1 MAKRIL
7 IYTNHYFP
15 EQFKIN
21 EIVDWLSSSKFHI
34 RVITCIPNYSGGKF
48 YKGYGLKSF
57 ESYDKKNVVI
67 NRLPLI
73 PRGNGNYFRRIIN
86 YASFFISTLLFTIY
100 LMLFKKKYDFIFV
113 HHTSPIL
120 IAISP
125 IIYKIFFKTKM
136 FLWDLDLWPDTLKNL
151 EIIKSGILINLLE
164 SFVKYI
170 YSFYDKI
177 LIGSHGFKEI
187 VKERFNK
194 EIIYFPNWAEIQIE
208 KNLITKQINLN
219 IPKGYFTILYTGN
232 IGVAQGFKNV
242 LKLING
248 LKNQKIH
255 WIFIGEGTSKQA
267 FIKEINKLGLSSL
280 CSFVNQ
286 VPVSEIPNYC
296 SIADAMFISIKN
308 TPLFSKTVPAKLQS
322 YLAIGKPIIGLLG
335 GEGADIIK
343 KSKSG
348 ITNENNDIS
357 MFVNKIVKFIS
368 LNNSELNEMGKNGH
382 NFYKLNF
389 SSNIRKTQLLN
400 LFKQ

>member
-57 ESYDKKNVVI
+57 ESHDNKNVVI

-73 PRGNGNYFRRIIN
+73 PRGNGNYFRRIFN
-86 YASFFISTLLFTIY
+86 YTSFFTSTFLFTIY

-125 IIYKIFFKTKM
+125 IIYKIFFKNKM

-151 EIIKSGILINLLE
+151 EIIKSGVLINLLE

-232 IGVAQGFKNV
+232 IGLAQGFKNV

-296 SIADAMFISIKN
+296 SIADAMFLSIKN

-322 YLAIGKPIIGLLG
+322 YLAIGKPIIGLLA

-348 ITNENNDIS
+348 ITCENNDIS
-357 MFVNKIVKFIS
+357 MFVNKIAKFIR

-382 NFYKLNF
+382 DFYKLNF
-389 SSNIRKTQLLN
+389 SSNIRKTQLFN
-400 LFKQ
+400 LFK

>member
-21 EIVDWLSSSKFHI
+21 EIVRWLSVSEYHI
-34 RVITCIPNYSGGKF
+34 RVVTCIPNYPSGKF

-57 ESYDKKNVVI
+57 ESHDKKNLVI

-73 PRGNGNYFRRIIN
+73 PRGNGNYFRRIFN
-86 YASFFISTLLFTIY
+86 YTSFFISTFLFTIY

-151 EIIKSGILINLLE
+151 EIIKSGILINLFE

-170 YSFYDKI
+170 YSFYDII

-267 FIKEINKLGLSSL
+267 FIKEINKFGLSSL

-296 SIADAMFISIKN
+296 NIADAMFLSIKN

-322 YLAIGKPIIGLLG
+322 YLAIGKPIIGLLA

-343 KSKSG
+343 KSKCG
-348 ITNENNDIS
+348 ITYENNDIS
-357 MFVNKIVKFIS
+357 MFVNKIADFIS

-389 SSNIRKTQLLN
+389 SSNIRKTQLFN

>member
-57 ESYDKKNVVI
+57 ESHDNKNVVI

-73 PRGNGNYFRRIIN
+73 PRGNGNYFRRIFN
-86 YASFFISTLLFTIY
+86 YTSFFTSTFLFTIY

-125 IIYKIFFKTKM
+125 IIYKIFFKNKM

-151 EIIKSGILINLLE
+151 EIIKSGVLINLLE

-232 IGVAQGFKNV
+232 IGLAQGFKNV

-255 WIFIGEGTSKQA
+255 WIFIGEGTSRQA

-296 SIADAMFISIKN
+296 SIADAMFLSIKN

-322 YLAIGKPIIGLLG
+322 YLAIGKPIIGLLA

-348 ITNENNDIS
+348 ITCENNDIS
-357 MFVNKIVKFIS
+357 MFVNKIAKFIR

-382 NFYKLNF
+382 DFYKLNF
-389 SSNIRKTQLLN
+389 SSNIRKTQLFN
-400 LFKQ
+400 LFK

>member
-21 EIVDWLSSSKFHI
+21 EIVRWLSVSEYHI
-34 RVITCIPNYSGGKF
+34 RVVTCIPNYPSGKF

-57 ESYDKKNVVI
+57 ESHDKKNVII

-73 PRGNGNYFRRIIN
+73 PRGNGNYIRRILN
-86 YASFFISTLLFTIY
+86 YISYFISTFVFTIY
-100 LMLFKKKYDFIFV
+100 IMLSKQKYDYIFV

-151 EIIKSGILINLLE
+151 EIIKSRILINLLE

-177 LIGSHGFKEI
+177 LIGSYGFKEI
-187 VKERFNK
+187 VKKRFDK
-194 EIIYFPNWAEIQIE
+194 EIIYFPNWAEIEIE
-208 KNLITKQINLN
+208 KNIITKKINLE
-219 IPKGYFTILYTGN
+219 IPKGYFTIMYTGN
-232 IGVAQGFKNV
+232 IGVAQGFENV
-242 LKLING
+242 IKLINY
-248 LKNQKIH
+248 LKNYKIH
-255 WIFIGEGTSKQA
+255 WVFIGEGTSKQP
-267 FIKEINKLGLSSL
+267 FIKEIDKHELGSL
-280 CSFVNQ
+280 CSFINQ

-296 SIADAMFISIKN
+296 SIADAMFLSIKN

-348 ITNENNDIS
+348 ITVENTDIS

-389 SSNIRKTQLLN
+389 SSNIRKTQLFN

>member
-1 MAKRIL
+1 LAKRIL

-57 ESYDKKNVVI
+57 ESHDNKNVVI

-73 PRGNGNYFRRIIN
+73 PRGNGNYFRRIFN
-86 YASFFISTLLFTIY
+86 YTSFFTSTFLFTIY

-125 IIYKIFFKTKM
+125 IIYKIFFKNKM

-151 EIIKSGILINLLE
+151 EIIKSGVLINLLE

-232 IGVAQGFKNV
+232 IGLAQGFKNV

-255 WIFIGEGTSKQA
+255 WIFIGEGTSRQA

-296 SIADAMFISIKN
+296 SIADAMFLSIKN

-322 YLAIGKPIIGLLG
+322 YLAIGKPIIGLLA

-348 ITNENNDIS
+348 ITCENNDIS
-357 MFVNKIVKFIS
+357 MFVNKIAKFIR

-382 NFYKLNF
+382 DFYKLNF
-389 SSNIRKTQLLN
+389 SSNIRKTQLFN
-400 LFKQ
+400 LFK

>member
-21 EIVDWLSSSKFHI
+21 EIVDWLSSSEFHI

-57 ESYDKKNVVI
+57 ESHEKKNVVI

-73 PRGNGNYFRRIIN
+73 PRGNGNYFRRIFN
-86 YASFFISTLLFTIY
+86 YTSFFISTFFFTIY
-100 LMLFKKKYDFIFV
+100 LMLFKRKYDFIFV

-151 EIIKSGILINLLE
+151 EIIKSGILINILE
-164 SFVKYI
+164 YFVKCI

-208 KNLITKQINLN
+208 KNLITEQINLN
-219 IPKGYFTILYTGN
+219 IPKGHFTILYTGN
-232 IGVAQGFKNV
+232 IGLAQGFKNV

-255 WIFIGEGTSKQA
+255 WIFIGEGTSKQT
-267 FIKEINKLGLSSL
+267 FIKEINKLGLGSL

-296 SIADAMFISIKN
+296 SIADAMFLSIKN

-343 KSKSG
+343 KSNCG
-348 ITNENNDIS
+348 ITDENNDIS

-368 LNNSELNEMGKNGH
+368 LNNSELNDMGKNGH

-389 SSNIRKTQLLN
+389 SSNIRKTQLFN
-400 LFKQ
+400 LFKK